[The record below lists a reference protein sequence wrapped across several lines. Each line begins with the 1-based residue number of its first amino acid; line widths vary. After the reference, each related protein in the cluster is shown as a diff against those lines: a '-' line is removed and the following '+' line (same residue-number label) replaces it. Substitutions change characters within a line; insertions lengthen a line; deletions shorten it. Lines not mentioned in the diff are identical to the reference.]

1 MLREG
6 MSIFEDMTT
15 GARWDDVAVD
25 KTMVEW
31 MLVVCLIFISILSS
45 SLCLLT
51 FVNRCRHLSPS
62 EINARLRDEIPHV
75 TRLRLDD
82 TVINYDDAICG
93 PSTDN
98 ISLREGDPVLV
109 KTGEGLV
116 ASCGSDF
123 CHVLVKTKSQVDWQ

>member
-1 MLREG
+1 MDLRPG
-6 MSIFEDMTT
+6 LLDFYLHF
-15 GARWDDVAVD
+15 V
-25 KTMVEW
+25 
-31 MLVVCLIFISILSS
+31 IFIVPSPYF
-45 SLCLLT
+45 T

-98 ISLREGDPVLV
+98 VSLREGDPVLV